1 MVAHQLLHVLE
12 HELLNLVDVLE
23 LTDDAL
29 EGFSATSTIS
39 GDAPSRSTRIAPDS
53 LWNLEERAEGAGRRP
68 GVKPTE
74 LISKASMLSAGRRT
88 TRAVRFLARVVSG
101 ARVLIPEL

>member
-39 GDAPSRSTRIAPDS
+39 GDAPSPD
-53 LWNLEERAEGAGRRP
+53 LRA
-68 GVKPTE
+68 
-74 LISKASMLSAGRRT
+74 LRRT
-88 TRAVRFLARVVSG
+88 LYGTWKSARKAPAAG
-101 ARVLIPEL
+101 PA